1 MAIEQAVI
9 DQAKRTDLVAL
20 VKAKGIELKKKR
32 QRLLRPLSL
41 PRRQEPV
48 FIHQPK

>member
-20 VKAKGIELKKKR
+20 AAAKGQKIR
-32 QRLLRPLSL
+32 QA
-41 PRRQEPV
+41 
-48 FIHQPK
+48 